1 MTKAD
6 QAYATIALTRRDGVT
21 TVTLNR
27 PDKKNA
33 MNPQM
38 HEDMYDI
45 LNRLEGDR
53 ETRVLVITGAGES
66 FCAGQDLKE
75 YFKDVG
81 DDEAVR
87 NRNKRVSD
95 DWRNRLLRLFPKPT
109 IAMVNGYCF
118 GGAFT
123 IVGACDFAIAAD
135 EAQFGLSE
143 VNWGAIPGGM
153 VSKVIGSQMSFR
165 DALYYAMTGERFN
178 GRQAAEMRWVNFS
191 YPRSELEA
199 KTYELAG
206 RLSKMDASALRST
219 KEAFKI
225 VQEMPFDVA
234 FNWLLAKS
242 NELKWRHSIEGE
254 GEEGLDKFL
263 RKEFKPGMGSHT
275 MASDEK
281 RKSGE
286 GSGRN

>member
-1 MTKAD
+1 MTKVD
-6 QAYATIALTRRDGVT
+6 PGYATIALGKREGVT
-21 TVTLNR
+21 TITLNR

-38 HEDMYDI
+38 HEDMYDV

-53 ETRVLVITGAGES
+53 DTRVLVITGAGDS
-66 FCAGQDLKE
+66 FGAGQDLKE

-87 NRNKRVSD
+87 NRNKRISD

-135 EAQFGLSE
+135 EATFGLSE

-153 VSKVIGSQMSFR
+153 VSKVIGSQLSFR
-165 DALYYAMTGERFN
+165 DALYYAMTGERFD
-178 GRQAAEMRWVNFS
+178 GKKAAEMRWVNFS
-191 YPRSELEA
+191 YPKSELEA
-199 KTYELAG
+199 KTYALADK
-206 RLSKMDASALRST
+206 LAKMDAAALRST

-234 FNWLLAKS
+234 FNWLLSKS

-263 RKEFKPGMGSHT
+263 RKEFKPGLGSHT
-275 MASDEK
+275 VAGEEGKRGESSD
-281 RKSGE
+281 R
-286 GSGRN
+286 

>member
-1 MTKAD
+1 MT
-6 QAYATIALTRRDGVT
+6 QAETRYATIAVTRREAVT
-21 TVTLNR
+21 TITLNR

-38 HEDMYDI
+38 HEDMYDV
-45 LNRLEGDR
+45 LNRLEGDTA
-53 ETRVLVITGAGES
+53 TRVLVITGAGDS

-87 NRNKRVSD
+87 NRNKRISD

-109 IAMVNGYCF
+109 IAMVNGFCF

-135 EAQFGLSE
+135 EASFGLSE

-153 VSKVIGSQMSFR
+153 VSKVIGAQMSFR
-165 DALYYAMTGERFN
+165 DALYYAMTGERFD
-178 GRQAAEMRWVNFS
+178 GKKAAEMRWVNFS
-191 YPRSELEA
+191 VPRADLE
-199 KTYELAG
+199 TRTNELADK
-206 RLSKMDASALRST
+206 LAKMDAAALRST

-242 NELKWRHSIEGE
+242 NELKWRHSLEGE

-263 RKEFKPGMGSHT
+263 RKEFKPGEGSHT
-275 MASDEK
+275 LAGKEG
-281 RKSGE
+281 KSGE
-286 GSGRN
+286 GAKR

>member
-1 MTKAD
+1 MTGAE
-6 QAYATIALTRRDGVT
+6 ARYATIAVARRDAVT
-21 TVTLNR
+21 TITLNR

-38 HEDMYDI
+38 HEDMYDV
-45 LNRLEGDR
+45 LNRLEGDKA
-53 ETRVLVITGAGES
+53 TRVLVITGAGDS

-81 DDEAVR
+81 DDEAMR
-87 NRNKRVSD
+87 NRNKRISD

-109 IAMVNGYCF
+109 IAMVNGFCF

-123 IVGACDFAIAAD
+123 IVGACDFAIAAN
-135 EAQFGLSE
+135 EASFGLSE

-153 VSKVIGSQMSFR
+153 VSKVIGSQMSYR
-165 DALYYAMTGERFN
+165 DALYYAMTGERFD
-178 GRQAAEMRWVNFS
+178 GKRAAEMRWVNFAV
-191 YPRSELEA
+191 PRAALETR
-199 KTYELAG
+199 TYELADK
-206 RLSKMDASALRST
+206 LAEMDAAALRST

-263 RKEFKPGMGSHT
+263 RKEFKPGLGSHT
-275 MASDEK
+275 VASREEG
-281 RKSGE
+281 KSGE
-286 GSGRN
+286 GPSR